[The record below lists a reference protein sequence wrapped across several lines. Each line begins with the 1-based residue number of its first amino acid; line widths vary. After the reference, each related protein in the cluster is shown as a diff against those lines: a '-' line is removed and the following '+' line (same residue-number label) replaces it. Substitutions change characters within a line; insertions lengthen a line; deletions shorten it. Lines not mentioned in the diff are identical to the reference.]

1 MHLFVDIS
9 SHGFGHF
16 AIAAPVLNA
25 VAEMCPNLRLTV
37 RSGLPLAK
45 LRQRIAPP
53 FEHIEAT
60 SDFGYVMH
68 DALSID
74 LAATADAYRAAHT
87 DWPTR
92 IAAEASFLEHLRPDV
107 VLSNVSYL
115 PLAGAA
121 IAGIPALAICSLN
134 WADLFAHFFGHEDW
148 AAPIH
153 AEMLDAYRAAA
164 KFIRITP
171 AMAMADLTNTVMV
184 GPVASLGHRRDL
196 GLNGDKAVLI
206 ALGGID
212 HHLPVDHWPRL
223 PGIRWLVA
231 EHWQCSHPDAI
242 PYERFGLSFTD
253 LLCSADAIVTKP
265 GYGTFTEAACN
276 GAPVLYQRRADWPEQ
291 ECLIDWLRDHG
302 RCREIS
308 GADLEAGDLSGPLA
322 KLWQQAP
329 LRVPQADGAREAAEL
344 ICGSFRRERPTL
356 RNASRSA

>member
-16 AIAAPVLNA
+16 AITAPVLNA
-25 VAEMCPNLRLTV
+25 LAEICPNLQLTV

-45 LRQRIAPP
+45 LRQRIVPP
-53 FEHIEAT
+53 FAHLTTA

-74 LAATADAYRAAHT
+74 RAETATAYRTAHV

-92 IAAEASFLEHLRPDV
+92 VANEAAFLKQLQPDV

-121 IAGIPALAICSLN
+121 LAGTPALAICSLN
-134 WADLFAHFFGHEDW
+134 WAELFAHFFGHEDW

-153 AEMLDAYRAAA
+153 GEMLAAYQAAQS
-164 KFIRITP
+164 FIHITP
-171 AMAMADLTNTVMV
+171 AMPMADLANTVTV
-184 GPVASLGHRRDL
+184 GPVASLGRRHNL
-196 GLNGDKAVLI
+196 GLNGEKAVLI

-223 PGIRWLVA
+223 PGVRWLVA
-231 EHWQCSHPDAI
+231 GHWQCTHPDAI
-242 PYERFGLSFTD
+242 AYEDFGLSFTD
-253 LLCSADAIVTKP
+253 LLCSVDAIVTKP

-276 GAPVLYQRRADWPEQ
+276 GIPILYQRREDWPEQ
-291 ECLIDWLRDHG
+291 NCLIDWLHRHG
-302 RCREIS
+302 CCREI
-308 GADLEAGDLSGPLA
+308 GGDDLEAGALTAPLA
-322 KLWQQAP
+322 ELWQRTP
-329 LRVPQADGAREAAEL
+329 PCPPSADGARMAAEL
-344 ICGSFRRERPTL
+344 IRRSLAARLTPAT
-356 RNASRSA
+356 AG

>member
-1 MHLFVDIS
+1 M
-9 SHGFGHF
+9 
-16 AIAAPVLNA
+16 
-25 VAEMCPNLRLTV
+25 
-37 RSGLPLAK
+37 
-45 LRQRIAPP
+45 
-53 FEHIEAT
+53 
-60 SDFGYVMH
+60 
-68 DALSID
+68 
-74 LAATADAYRAAHT
+74 
-87 DWPTR
+87 
-92 IAAEASFLEHLRPDV
+92 
-107 VLSNVSYL
+107 
-115 PLAGAA
+115 
-121 IAGIPALAICSLN
+121 
-134 WADLFAHFFGHEDW
+134 
-148 AAPIH
+148 
-153 AEMLDAYRAAA
+153 
-164 KFIRITP
+164 
-171 AMAMADLTNTVMV
+171 
-184 GPVASLGHRRDL
+184 
-196 GLNGDKAVLI
+196 
-206 ALGGID
+206 
-212 HHLPVDHWPRL
+212 DHWPRL

-276 GAPVLYQRRADWPEQ
+276 GTPVLYQRRADWPEQ